1 MLNNRQTRPGFAEL
15 LASAANAIA
24 PEQRYLLLAMA
35 RELGQ
40 RHPAKKVPLERPVLR
55 LVRSG

>member
-15 LASAANAIA
+15 LVSAANAIA
-24 PEQRYLLLAMA
+24 PDHRYLLLALA

-40 RHPAKKVPLERPVLR
+40 RHPITRPPDRPLLR